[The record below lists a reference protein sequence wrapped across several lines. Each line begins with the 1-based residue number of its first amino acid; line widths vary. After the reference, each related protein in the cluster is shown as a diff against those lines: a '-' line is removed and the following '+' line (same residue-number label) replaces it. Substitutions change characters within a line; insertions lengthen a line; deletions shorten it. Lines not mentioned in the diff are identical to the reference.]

1 MPETPSNAEGV
12 ADVFERRYEFAERYY
27 GDESLRARVG
37 TAEPE
42 ETLSQL
48 GIDLPEDVETRI
60 VANSGDVTYFVFPPD
75 PNARLSDESLSGVAG
90 GLRGRRRLRVVAGL
104 LRQPPG
110 LHRVDRHG
118 VLRGVTPALRR
129 AAKIKLD
136 F

>member
-37 TAEPE
+37 TAAPE

-48 GIDLPEDVETRI
+48 RIDLPEDVETRI
-60 VANSGDVTYFVFPPD
+60 VENTGDVTYLVFPPD

-90 GLRGRRRLRVVAGL
+90 GDCAGTVGCVSSL
-104 LRQPPG
+104 GCFVSCLG
-110 LHRVDRHG
+110 SIG
-118 VLRGVTPALRR
+118 SIGTASC
-129 AAKIKLD
+129 AG
-136 F
+136 